1 MKNNNS
7 RRNFIK
13 TLMAG
18 VLMGPVVLKTQ
29 ACDNGAGIPTRV
41 LGSTGERVSII
52 GFGGWD
58 LGYIDEKLAI
68 RMMHEGVDEGITFF
82 DNAWEYNRG
91 NSEVVV
97 GKAIDQGKYRNK
109 IFLMT
114 KVCARDYKG
123 AKRQIEDSLRR
134 LKTDHID
141 LLLHHSIQYE
151 GDKERIIDPDNG
163 ALKAVIEAKKE
174 GKLKYIGFSGHRDP
188 EIHLGMLNHSYDW
201 DAVLMP
207 LNIMDAHYNSFQNKV
222 LPLVNERNMAALG
235 MKSLVG
241 GFDRISSRIK
251 VSPQLCRHYSL
262 SLPLSTLIC
271 GNQSLEELRSD
282 IAIARNFKPLT
293 EDKISELLDKS
304 EKAGKSGKP
313 EMYKDPASFYGCS
326 YHSKVLNG

>member
-1 MKNNNS
+1 MTTEQT

-13 TLMAG
+13 TLMTG

-29 ACDNGAGIPTRV
+29 AFTGGGIPTRA
-41 LGSTGERVSII
+41 LGNTGERVSII

-68 RMMHEGVDEGITFF
+68 RMIQEGVDEGITFF

-97 GKAIDQGKYRNK
+97 GKALDQLKLRDK
-109 IFLMT
+109 VFLMT
-114 KVCARDYKG
+114 KVCARDYEG
-123 AKRQIEDSLRR
+123 AKKQIEDSLKR

-163 ALKAVIEAKKE
+163 ALKAVKEAKE
-174 GKLKYIGFSGHRDP
+174 QGKIKYIGFSGHRTP
-188 EIHLGMLNHSYDW
+188 EIHLGMLDFDFDW

-207 LNIMDAHYNSFQNKV
+207 LNIMDAHYSSFQKKV
-222 LPLVNERNMAALG
+222 LPVVNQRNMAALG

-241 GFDRISSRIK
+241 GFDRISSRVN
-251 VSPQLCRHYSL
+251 VSAQLCRHYTL
-262 SLPLSTLIC
+262 SLPISTLIC
-271 GNQSLEELRSD
+271 GNQSLEEMRSD
-282 IAIARNFKPLT
+282 IAIARDFKPLT
-293 EDKISELLDKS
+293 EDKINELLDLAESAAKTG
-304 EKAGKSGKP
+304 EP
-313 EMYKDPASFYGCS
+313 EMYKDPASYYGCS
-326 YHSKVLNG
+326 YHRRVLEG